1 MSDCN
6 HNCND
11 CKQDCDKRINIF
23 PLNKHSRIKKVIAIA
38 SGKGGV
44 GKSLVTSLLA
54 ILLRKKGYNT
64 AILDA
69 DITGPS
75 IPKMFD
81 VKGKIYST
89 DEGLIPLK
97 TKTGIQIIS
106 SNFLLNNETDPVVW
120 RGPIIAGLVK
130 QFYSDVIWDD
140 VEYLFVDMPPGTGDV
155 PLTVFQSLSVNGLII
170 VTSPQEL
177 VSMIVS
183 KAVKMAQMMKI
194 PTLGLIENMSYL
206 ECDNCHHQMKIFGK
220 SNVDNVAEDYGLE
233 VLAKVPLN
241 PKFALLCDQGRI
253 EDIDINHLDKAIY
266 SLERLLEK

>member
-120 RGPIIAGLVK
+120 RGP
-130 QFYSDVIWDD
+130 YNCRSC
-140 VEYLFVDMPPGTGDV
+140 
-155 PLTVFQSLSVNGLII
+155 
-170 VTSPQEL
+170 
-177 VSMIVS
+177 
-183 KAVKMAQMMKI
+183 KAV
-194 PTLGLIENMSYL
+194 L
-206 ECDNCHHQMKIFGK
+206 
-220 SNVDNVAEDYGLE
+220 
-233 VLAKVPLN
+233 
-241 PKFALLCDQGRI
+241 
-253 EDIDINHLDKAIY
+253 
-266 SLERLLEK
+266 